1 MFEIFSRIDYASYWT
16 IERVSVELLIVLN
29 LLGSLVLGSLMGYE
43 RSYRGRAA
51 GLRTF
56 GLVSMASCALT
67 IVTGYAPHWF
77 GGHFAAGIAVDPT
90 RVIQGIVTG
99 IGFLGAGMIMKEGF
113 TISGLSTAASIWAC
127 SAVGVMIGLGLYGAG
142 IVMALAATLSMVALS
157 RIEDLL
163 PHHDRWQIQL
173 KFAAGTPVNFTS
185 LGAALEGI
193 GVAVTYNSISCVS
206 LNGGQEWSFTAQSAH
221 RRVKIRTS
229 DLAEGLATLPA
240 VTGYSVMPSRH

>member
-1 MFEIFSRIDYASYWT
+1 MYEIFSRIDYASYWT
-16 IERVSVELLIVLN
+16 IERMSVEALIVLN
-29 LLGSLVLGSLMGYE
+29 LLGSLALGSAMGYE

-67 IVTGYAPHWF
+67 IVTGYSAHWF
-77 GGHFAAGIAVDPT
+77 GGHFAPGVPIDPT

-142 IVMALAATLSMVALS
+142 IVMAAAATLSMVILS
-157 RIEDLL
+157 SIEEFL
-163 PHHDRWQIQL
+163 PHHDRWQVQL
-173 KFAAGTPVNFTS
+173 RLSGPQPIDLEHLVPV
-185 LGAALEGI
+185 LGEIGI
-193 GVAVTYNSISCVS
+193 AVTLNSVACTAQ
-206 LNGGQEWSFTAQSAH
+206 NGCQEWSFVVQST
-221 RRVKIRTS
+221 RRGSVIRTS
-229 DLAEGLATLPA
+229 DLAGRLAGLPG
-240 VTGYSVMPSRH
+240 VSGYSVMPSRH